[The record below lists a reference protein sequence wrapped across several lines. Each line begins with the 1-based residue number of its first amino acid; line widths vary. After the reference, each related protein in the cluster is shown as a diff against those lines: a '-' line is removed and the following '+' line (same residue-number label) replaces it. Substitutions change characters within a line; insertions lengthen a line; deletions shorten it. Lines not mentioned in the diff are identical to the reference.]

1 MKKILLSL
9 LLLSG
14 VTTVAKAAT
23 AKDDIIPVYTPCGDV
38 VYLDPANY
46 KDADAL
52 IKRAWEIGNAPCA
65 NEVR

>member
-1 MKKILLSL
+1 MKKVLLSL

-23 AKDDIIPVYTPCGDV
+23 PKDDLIPVYTPCGDV

-46 KDADAL
+46 KDAETL
-52 IKRAWEIGNAPCA
+52 IRRAWELGNAPCDT
-65 NEVR
+65 EVR

>member
-23 AKDDIIPVYTPCGDV
+23 PKDDLIPVYTPCGDV

-52 IKRAWEIGNAPCA
+52 IKRAWEIGNSPGA

>member
-1 MKKILLSL
+1 MKKVFLSL

-14 VTTVAKAAT
+14 VTIVAKAAT
-23 AKDDIIPVYTPCGDV
+23 PKDDLIPVYPPCGDV

-52 IKRAWEIGNAPCA
+52 IRRAWEIGNAPCD
-65 NEVR
+65 NEVK

>member
-23 AKDDIIPVYTPCGDV
+23 PKDDLIPVYTPCGDV

-52 IKRAWEIGNAPCA
+52 IKRACESGNAPCA

>member
-23 AKDDIIPVYTPCGDV
+23 PKDDLIPVYTPCGDV

-46 KDADAL
+46 KDVNAL

>member
-9 LLLSG
+9 LLFSG

-23 AKDDIIPVYTPCGDV
+23 PKDDLIPVYTPCGDV

-65 NEVR
+65 DEVR